1 MGVVLLDGEGH
12 PVITVNANS
21 DSPFVLVCEH
31 AGRRIPQSLGTLGLL
46 ERDLTRHIA
55 WDIGAEGVA
64 RNLAE
69 LLGAPLI
76 LQRYSRL
83 VYDCNRPPDAPD
95 AIPAVSETTHIPAN
109 QKLTPDERLARIREI
124 YRPFHDALA
133 AVLDERAAQ
142 GSTSVLVTI
151 HSFTPI
157 YRGVRRQL
165 DLGILHDRD
174 RRFADAM
181 LACLNSMNDVVVRR
195 NEPYGPEHGVCHTLN
210 LHAGIRGL
218 RHAMIEIRNDLIGEE
233 AGQVEWS
240 ERLAAVLRQAVSE
253 ERDSTIKRAIG
264 AA

>member
-1 MGVVLLDGEGH
+1 MGVVLLDGEDH
-12 PVITVNANS
+12 PVITVNAKS

-69 LLGAPLI
+69 LLAAPLV

-83 VYDCNRPPDAPD
+83 VYDCNRPPDASD
-95 AIPAVSETTHIPAN
+95 AIPAVSENTDIPAN
-109 QKLTPDERLARIREI
+109 QKLTPAEKLARIREI

-133 AVLDERAAQ
+133 TILDGRASQ
-142 GSTSVLVTI
+142 GLASVVVTI

-157 YRGVRRQL
+157 YKGVRRQL
-165 DLGILHDRD
+165 DLGILHDHD

-181 LACLNSMNDVVVRR
+181 LARLGSINEIKVRR
-195 NEPYGPEHGVCHTLN
+195 NEPYGPQDGVCHTLN
-210 LHAGIRGL
+210 LHAGVRGL

-233 AGQVEWS
+233 AGQMAWAHK
-240 ERLAAVLRQAVSE
+240 LAGILTAASAAPA
-253 ERDSTIKRAIG
+253 DAGDRAAG
-264 AA
+264 AAA